1 MTLWSGESGA
11 IVADMENVDA
21 FRVDGGG
28 GIEQTVSGATVF
40 HKIQSRLAALASGL
54 GSRAA
59 EPGWRE
65 ALQQV
70 IEDLDNLNRSTEQ
83 DFLAVGQKLMEF
95 RSAARQVS
103 SDMEALSELISSPA
117 GQAACQALTR
127 VLEHTQAMDGRLAET
142 GTALESVRDL
152 SGRLQHAFS
161 GLSNR
166 VMVFRTLCT
175 LTRIETARLG
185 GSGVDFGNLAEE
197 VQPLSEQIQSSG
209 EGVLRAAAVLDQ
221 GVHRALA
228 GGAELRAKELK
239 DLHEISANVMRNLR
253 SFEERRE
260 QARGASAQQAVQY
273 AGVCQAIEDLV
284 HSLQF
289 HDITRQQV
297 EHVIQA
303 LRALLSDVH
312 GRRGETP
319 PATPVLALQG
329 SQLSSA
335 AQLFAS
341 SVGRIEAD
349 LAGIASRVGE
359 MAAASR
365 VLLCDSGDDQNVFFL
380 EMEESFTSI
389 LKAGRGCSGTEAEIG
404 TTAAH
409 LKETIDQMR
418 ASVAGIDGTE
428 IQIQRIA
435 INATLR
441 ATQLEASGDALGV
454 VAEVMQRLATE
465 SNQTTEA
472 VAEVLNSMREAADRI
487 TGPEATTAPDTP
499 GIFGEMQSAIL
510 ELHSSSERSFSR
522 LNQIASL
529 GARLAEDVDA
539 LRNGLTA
546 GPLFEQVARRALEE
560 LERMGAL
567 AASQPSQAR
576 DGAPAPELASLAGQY
591 TMERE
596 RDVHRAVAE
605 GAAAPLAPAEVPQ
618 AVLDGGD
625 FGENVELF

>member
-1 MTLWSGESGA
+1 
-11 IVADMENVDA
+11 METVDA
-21 FRVDGGG
+21 FGMDGGG
-28 GIEQTVSGATVF
+28 GNEQKVSGATVF
-40 HKIQSRLAALASGL
+40 RKIHSRLAAVGL
-54 GSRAA
+54 GFRAA
-59 EPGWRE
+59 EPGWRK
-65 ALQQV
+65 ALEQV
-70 IEDLDNLNRSTEQ
+70 IEDLENLNRSTEQ

-142 GTALESVRDL
+142 GAALESVRAL

-161 GLSNR
+161 ALSNR

-221 GVHRALA
+221 GVHGALA
-228 GGAELRAKELK
+228 GGAELRARELK
-239 DLHEISANVMRNLR
+239 DLHEISTNAMRNLR

-260 QARGASAQQAVQY
+260 RARGASAQQAVQY
-273 AGVCQAIEDLV
+273 AAVCQAIDDLV

-297 EHVIQA
+297 EHVIKA
-303 LRALLSDVH
+303 LRALRSEDTV
-312 GRRGETP
+312 
-319 PATPVLALQG
+319 PARPVLELQR
-329 SQLSSA
+329 SQMSSA
-335 AQLFAS
+335 AQVFAS

-380 EMEESFTSI
+380 EMEERFTSI

-404 TTAAH
+404 ATAAH

-418 ASVAGIDGTE
+418 ASVAGIDRTE

-465 SNQTTEA
+465 SNQNTEA
-472 VAEVLNSMREAADRI
+472 VAVVLDSMRNAADRI
-487 TGPEATTAPDTP
+487 TGPEATAAPDTP

-529 GARLAEDVDA
+529 GARLAEDVGA

-546 GPLFEQVARRALEE
+546 GGLFERVALRALEE
-560 LERMGAL
+560 LERIGAL
-567 AASQPSQAR
+567 AASQHSRAR
-576 DGAPAPELASLAGQY
+576 DGAPATELASLAGQY

-605 GAAAPLAPAEVPQ
+605 GAAAPQASAEVPQ